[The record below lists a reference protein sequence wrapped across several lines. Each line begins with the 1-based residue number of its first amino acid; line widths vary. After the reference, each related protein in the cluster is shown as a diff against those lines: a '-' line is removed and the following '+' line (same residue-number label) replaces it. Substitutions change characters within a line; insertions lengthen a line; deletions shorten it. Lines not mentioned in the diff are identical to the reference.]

1 MVPPPPSLQ
10 YILAGG
16 VRSLSALEGGCHTLA
31 HCYNQTMMC
40 GAVRRVGNEVF
51 PIALPWHGSLPEADR
66 QTTYTQ
72 GLAPASKT
80 GLHCVSRIGQHH
92 SICSACGHALRSVLA
107 EENCFNVSVGGVGYL
122 GAGIAA
128 VHVRSTGFSLSRG
141 LSLSAARRPFLLFS
155 PCITRSFSD
164 IVEHMGPQLETLKF
178 EEGLR

>member
-1 MVPPPPSLQ
+1 MVPPLPPV
-10 YILAGG
+10 LAGG

-51 PIALPWHGSLPEADR
+51 PMGLPWHGSLPEADR

-92 SICSACGHALRSVLA
+92 SICSACGHALL
-107 EENCFNVSVGGVGYL
+107 NVSVGGVGYL